1 MITKR
6 EEIDKFGTVLLDEN
20 EIYGI
25 QTKRASSNFNI
36 SKDKVSL
43 DLIYA
48 IVKVKKAAALANK
61 KVNLLDA
68 EKSNAIVEA
77 CNIVLRGEVDNQF
90 ITNSLQGGAGTSTN
104 MNVNEVISNLALK
117 LCNKSVGEY
126 DYIHPLD
133 DVNMSQST
141 NDVYPTALRIACINL
156 VRDLSDE
163 CSKLQESLQ
172 KKEIEF
178 EHILKVGRTEL
189 MNAMPI
195 TLGQE
200 FGAYAQAIARDRW
213 RIYKVEE
220 RLRQINLGGTAIGT
234 GSNANRKYTYLVIDF
249 LREITNIGLARAEY
263 PIDLTQNNDVF
274 VEVSG
279 LLKALAVNLM
289 KISTD
294 LRFMNCQAFG
304 EIKLK
309 ELQSGS
315 TIMPGKVNPVIP
327 EMMTQVAIKVMAND
341 QAISMCAASGNFELN
356 AFMPLIADCLLESL
370 NILKESIK
378 IFRSKCIELILPVE
392 ENCKKHLDS
401 SLVLITSLTPYIGYD
416 MATKIINESENNP
429 KKIKSLII
437 EKNLIAEDK
446 LDEILD
452 YKHALTYL

>member
-1 MITKR
+1 MNKR
-6 EEIDKFGTVLLDEN
+6 EEEDKFGKLTLNEN
-20 EIYGI
+20 ELYGI
-25 QTKRASSNFNI
+25 QTKRALSNFNI
-36 SKDKVSL
+36 SNDKVSL

-48 IVKVKKAAALANK
+48 MIKVKKAAALANEK
-61 KVNLLDA
+61 LNLLDKNKA
-68 EKSNAIVEA
+68 NAIVEA
-77 CNIVLRGEVDNQF
+77 CNIALTGKYNNQF
-90 ITNSLQGGAGTSTN
+90 LTNSLQGGAGTSTN
-104 MNVNEVISNLALK
+104 MNVNEVIANIALMLSNK
-117 LCNKSVGEY
+117 NVGDY
-126 DYIHPLD
+126 NYIHPLD
-133 DVNMSQST
+133 HVNMGQST

-156 VRDLSDE
+156 VRDLSFE

-178 EHILKVGRTEL
+178 ENILKLGRTEL
-189 MNAMPI
+189 MDALPI

-234 GSNANRKYTYLVIDF
+234 GSNTNRKYTYVVTDI
-249 LREITNIGLARAEY
+249 LREITNMGLARAEY
-263 PIDLTQNNDVF
+263 PVDLTQNNDVF

-327 EMMTQVAIKVMAND
+327 EMITQVAIKVMAND
-341 QAISMCAASGNFELN
+341 QAISISAANGNFELN
-356 AFMPLIADCLLESL
+356 AFLPLIADSLLESL

-378 IFRSKCIELILPVE
+378 IFRTNCIDVVVANE
-392 ENCKKHLDS
+392 ENCKKHLDN
-401 SLVLITSLTPYIGYD
+401 SLVLVTSLTPYIGYD
-416 MATKIINESENNP
+416 MATKIVVDCDNDPE
-429 KKIKSLII
+429 KIRDLVLKN
-437 EKNLIAEDK
+437 NLIEVNK